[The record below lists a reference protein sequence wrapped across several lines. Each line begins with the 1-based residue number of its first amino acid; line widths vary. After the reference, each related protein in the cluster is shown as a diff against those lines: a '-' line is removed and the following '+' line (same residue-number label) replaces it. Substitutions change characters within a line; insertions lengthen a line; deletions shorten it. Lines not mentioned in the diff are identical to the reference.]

1 LTDRI
6 KMSAL
11 LSADTTVLQ
20 KVVKRICDG
29 EIFVYPTDTIYGI
42 GGRAD
47 SVTVMERIRSV
58 KGRQKTSPFIVIAAD
73 QKSFSGF
80 DLQFSPKA
88 IKLAKTYWP
97 GKLTLILDSP
107 QYPDG
112 LGVRVSQHPFLTAM
126 SPLFSLP
133 LFSTSANIS
142 AEPYNNNPDVIY
154 RIFDGKVD
162 FMIDAGRL
170 VESQPSTVIR
180 VASDDR
186 CEYVREGIIAFCDIE
201 AVLR

>member
-1 LTDRI
+1 MTDRI

-47 SVTVMERIRSV
+47 SVAVMERIRSV

-73 QKSFSGF
+73 QKCFSGF

-88 IKLAKTYWP
+88 IKLAKIYWP

-112 LGVRVSQHPFLTAM
+112 LGVRVSQHPFLTTM

-142 AEPYNNNPDVIY
+142 AEPYNNDPDVIY
-154 RIFDGKVD
+154 RIFDCKVD

-170 VESQPSTVIR
+170 MDSKPSTVVRITN
-180 VASDDR
+180 DDK
-186 CEYVREGIIAFCDIE
+186 CEYIREGIIPFQEIDSVI
-201 AVLR
+201 R